1 MLAREIIFEPLEEV
15 LIDLLGVCVW
25 AALCVKSVCS
35 ALVFDWSQLLKPENG
50 WKFVLIEKLSCS

>member
-35 ALVFDWSQLLKPENG
+35 ALVFDWSQLLA
-50 WKFVLIEKLSCS
+50 LLLSHNRLWCL